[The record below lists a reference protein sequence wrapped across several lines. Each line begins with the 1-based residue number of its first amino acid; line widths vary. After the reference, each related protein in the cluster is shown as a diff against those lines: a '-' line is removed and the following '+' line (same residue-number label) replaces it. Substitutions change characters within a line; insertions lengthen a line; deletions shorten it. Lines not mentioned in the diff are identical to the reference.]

1 MRGPSEVYAG
11 TNGGHLFMLKY
22 SFASTK
28 VRVETEVWAFSTIS
42 FIAEMGGSL
51 GLFVGFSFL
60 SVWDW
65 LAFLVEK
72 YKHLALA

>member
-1 MRGPSEVYAG
+1 MRGPY
-11 TNGGHLFMLKY
+11 NGDLFKFFY
-22 SFASTK
+22 TFASTN
-28 VRVETEVWAFSTIS
+28 VMVETEVWAFSTIS

-72 YKHLALA
+72 YKNHNI